1 MGFNSG
7 FKELMV
13 KFSSYSGYDNIMQ
26 LSVVWSLRQFIMEQS
41 GVLVKLVDQNLHVT
55 LAG

>member
-1 MGFNSG
+1 
-7 FKELMV
+7 MV

-26 LSVVWSLRQFIMEQS
+26 LSVAWSLGQSIMEQR
-41 GVLVKLVDQNLHVT
+41 GVLVMLVDQNLHVT